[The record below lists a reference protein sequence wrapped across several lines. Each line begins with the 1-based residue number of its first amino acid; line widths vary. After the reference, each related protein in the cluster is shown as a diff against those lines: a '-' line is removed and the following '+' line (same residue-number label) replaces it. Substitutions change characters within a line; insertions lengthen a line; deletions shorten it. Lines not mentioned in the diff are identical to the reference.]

1 MESLMARFIQVVRFL
16 ATLVGCSLEEAFRR
30 PLTFQLFTDPTPR
43 PKPDPLAR
51 IIHASLKDCGE
62 TIERLNRQRAGAF
75 VCVNLTDLRGRRKA
89 NILKIVG
96 YHADLDFKDAVVSVS
111 FQIVMDALPIRPT
124 MVVRTPGGLHLY
136 WLLVAPLSCEG
147 EARWVEH
154 EAELKAIQR
163 YLARFGAD
171 SNACTIERVL
181 RVPGFSHHKADPQV
195 VELVQSDGPRYSRE
209 QIRDAF
215 GITELETVLKPA
227 LVTPTVHR
235 STRGGNEGRGLL
247 ERAARYLDTLPGGV
261 EGNNGSKTTFVAA
274 LKTITHFDLSVD
286 EALDLMARIHNPKCV
301 PEWSMGELMHKVECA
316 WNKAQTSPHL
326 GDWAKPAWNPSMTI
340 PRPADSNKASQPS
353 NPPPQ
358 VEKPSSHVENPAP
371 QVVPR
376 ATNPTWKAPEPIK
389 AELLPVPEFTPEL
402 LPEAIR
408 GWVLDEGNRMP
419 CPIEFV
425 AVAFLVSLGAA
436 AGAQV
441 AIHPK
446 ALDSWAVVPNLWG
459 GIVGPPSAK
468 KTPALSSAL
477 APLEF
482 LIEKASEAFKKDQAV
497 FSAENI
503 IRKALQSELTKRIEV
518 TAIKSGKA
526 DAQSLSSELVNLD
539 GQFGPVPIQKRY
551 KTNDCT
557 VEKLGELLRD
567 NPAGL
572 MVLRDELVGLID
584 SWDREG
590 REGDRTF
597 FLEGWNGT
605 QPFVTDRIG
614 RGTITIP
621 NLCISII
628 GGIQPDKLV
637 AYLEHATHSLANDGM
652 LQRFQLLVFPN
663 PRRWEWRDMP
673 PDKLM
678 RERIFSIFEAVATLD
693 PVAWGATPK
702 DDSVRFPF
710 FRFDEA
716 AQEVF
721 IRWSADLHLNKLPN
735 EDQPIIAQHLAK
747 YDKLFP
753 ALALVFHL
761 LDCAARG
768 TRGAVT
774 VESALLAEAWCEYL
788 EAHAR
793 RCYGLLLD
801 DGLRAAQ
808 AIAAKLK
815 VGRLSDGFTVR
826 DVRRHQWRGLTTDES
841 IQAALDWLEDC
852 HWIKSEEIGG
862 TGPGTGRRTTRY
874 RINPSIRER
883 DEGES
888 GRED

>member
-1 MESLMARFIQVVRFL
+1 
-16 ATLVGCSLEEAFRR
+16 
-30 PLTFQLFTDPTPR
+30 
-43 PKPDPLAR
+43 
-51 IIHASLKDCGE
+51 
-62 TIERLNRQRAGAF
+62 
-75 VCVNLTDLRGRRKA
+75 
-89 NILKIVG
+89 
-96 YHADLDFKDAVVSVS
+96 
-111 FQIVMDALPIRPT
+111 
-124 MVVRTPGGLHLY
+124 
-136 WLLVAPLSCEG
+136 
-147 EARWVEH
+147 
-154 EAELKAIQR
+154 
-163 YLARFGAD
+163 
-171 SNACTIERVL
+171 
-181 RVPGFSHHKADPQV
+181 
-195 VELVQSDGPRYSRE
+195 
-209 QIRDAF
+209 
-215 GITELETVLKPA
+215 
-227 LVTPTVHR
+227 
-235 STRGGNEGRGLL
+235 
-247 ERAARYLDTLPGGV
+247 
-261 EGNNGSKTTFVAA
+261 
-274 LKTITHFDLSVD
+274 
-286 EALDLMARIHNPKCV
+286 
-301 PEWSMGELMHKVECA
+301 
-316 WNKAQTSPHL
+316 
-326 GDWAKPAWNPSMTI
+326 
-340 PRPADSNKASQPS
+340 
-353 NPPPQ
+353 
-358 VEKPSSHVENPAP
+358 
-371 QVVPR
+371 
-376 ATNPTWKAPEPIK
+376 
-389 AELLPVPEFTPEL
+389 
-402 LPEAIR
+402 
-408 GWVLDEGNRMP
+408 MP
-419 CPIEFV
+419 CPVEFI

-459 GIVGPPSAK
+459 GIVGLPSAK

-482 LIEKASEAFKKDQAV
+482 LIEKATATFKKDQAV
-497 FSAENI
+497 FQAENI
-503 IRKALQSELTKRIEV
+503 IRKALQSDLTKRIEV

-526 DAQSLSSELVNLD
+526 DAQSLSSDLVNLD
-539 GQFGPVPIQKRY
+539 GQFGPMPIQKRY

-652 LQRFQLLVFPN
+652 LQRFQLLVFPD
-663 PRRWEWRDMP
+663 PRRWEWRDMT
-673 PDKLM
+673 PDKVL

-702 DDSVRFPF
+702 HDSVRFPF
-710 FRFDEA
+710 FRFSEA

-721 IRWSADLHLNKLPN
+721 IRWSAELHLDKLPN

-761 LDCAARG
+761 IDCAAKG

-774 VESALLAEAWCEYL
+774 VESAVLAEAWCKYL

-815 VGRLSDGFTVR
+815 VGRLSDGFTLR
-826 DVRRHQWRGLTTDES
+826 DVRRHQWRGLTKDES

-852 HWIKSEEIGG
+852 HWIKSEESGG

-874 RINPSIRER
+874 RINPRIRER
-883 DEGES
+883 TEDES